1 MMARSGTESSGSRAF
16 GSGVSSVSKRT
27 ASRCPCHNWLT
38 RLAVSPQHRSVS
50 GWLVSRIRAST
61 FSGWL
66 TDVVMIVASLLRLQY
81 AGPPVVEPRLA
92 NDVRR
97 LHQDRTV
104 APACPD

>member
-16 GSGVSSVSKRT
+16 GSEVSSVSKRT

-38 RLAVSPQHRSVS
+38 RLAVSPQHRRVS
-50 GWLVSRIRAST
+50 AWRVSRIRAGT
-61 FSGWL
+61 FPVLL
-66 TDVVMIVASLLRLQY
+66 TDVVMIVDSLLCIQY

-92 NDVRR
+92 NDVRW